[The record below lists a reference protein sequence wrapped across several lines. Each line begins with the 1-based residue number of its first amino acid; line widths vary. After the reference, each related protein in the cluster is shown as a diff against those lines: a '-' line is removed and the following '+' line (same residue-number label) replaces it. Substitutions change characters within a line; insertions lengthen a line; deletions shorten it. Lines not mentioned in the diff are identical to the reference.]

1 MPRSHKPR
9 KRYVPKHV
17 DLDTIGLAI
26 GRATVLDAEQRVKL
40 NISVLDALVAFRHGG
55 GNRAHWMNLADAM
68 NVAEAIAQAG
78 IFGDDMPAAYAA
90 AQQVLSDVSD
100 RHEAGGSWTLRGPE
114 LTALDQAVQCHE
126 LQLDHVSQGELADA
140 ITLVKHRVAGAL
152 AGNAAPGTRI
162 CTAGT
167 LGRPWPAA
175 AEPPIDIRTRKAP
188 HP

>member
-9 KRYVPKHV
+9 KRYVPKRV

-26 GRATVLDAEQRVKL
+26 GRATVLNAEQRVKL
-40 NISVLDALVAFRHGG
+40 NVSVIDALVAFRAGQG
-55 GNRAHWMNLADAM
+55 SRPHWMNLADAM

-78 IFGDDMPAAYAA
+78 IFADDRPDAYAA
-90 AQQVLSDVSD
+90 AQQVLAAVSD
-100 RHEAGGSWTLRGPE
+100 RHERGGSWTLRGPE
-114 LTALDQAVQCHE
+114 LTALDRGVQCHE

-140 ITLVKHRVAGAL
+140 ITHVKHRVSGAL

-167 LGRPWPAA
+167 LGQPWPPEATTA
-175 AEPPIDIRTRKAP
+175 TNAT